1 MRPTF
6 EYYTMNMGEFIK
18 NFGLNGTCILR
29 LCKGENCAVMRVES
43 AVRNGIINTS
53 PRMYKALT
61 GCKKREVYVFLQ
73 SNSSMV
79 QVVTYGDV
87 MPEINKLL
95 NCKYKSVC
103 LDAGIR
109 ASDTAFDLP
118 LLAIFE
124 KGKDKVMRWMVG
136 VLSRNPVTGGCILH
150 EYRMTKEETI
160 DGGDL

>member
-6 EYYTMNMGEFIK
+6 EYYTMNMGEFK
-18 NFGLNGTCILR
+18 NICTLNEMCALGPF
-29 LCKGENCAVMRVES
+29 KGGYATVMSVEK
-43 AVRNGIINTS
+43 ALKCGIINMQ

-73 SNSSMV
+73 SNNSMV
-79 QVVTYGDV
+79 QVITYGDV
-87 MPEINKLL
+87 IPVINKLL

-103 LDAGIR
+103 LNAGIR
-109 ASDTAFDLP
+109 ASDTTFDLP
-118 LLAIFE
+118 ILAICE
-124 KGKDKVMRWMVG
+124 TGKDKVIRWMIG

-150 EYRMTKEETI
+150 EYQMKKEETI

>member
-6 EYYTMNMGEFIK
+6 EYHSLIWREFIK
-18 NFGLNGTCILR
+18 KCMLNEVYSLGTFEGGYGTIMSVEKAFNCGIL
-29 LCKGENCAVMRVES
+29 
-43 AVRNGIINTS
+43 NTS

-79 QVVTYGDV
+79 QVLTYGDV
-87 MPEINKLL
+87 MPDINKLL
-95 NCKYKSVC
+95 DCKYKSVC
-103 LDAGIR
+103 LNAGIR

-124 KGKDKVMRWMVG
+124 TGKDKVMRWMVG

-150 EYRMTKEETI
+150 EYRMTKENIGE
-160 DGGDL
+160 

>member
-6 EYYTMNMGEFIK
+6 EYYPLNMEEFIK
-18 NFGLNGTCILR
+18 NCGLDDTFILR
-29 LCKGENCAVMRVES
+29 LCKVGNCAVMRVES
-43 AVRNGIINTS
+43 AVKQGILNMN

-61 GCKKREVYVFLQ
+61 WCKKREVYVFIQ

-79 QVVTYGDV
+79 QVLTYGDL

-103 LDAGIR
+103 LNAWIR

-118 LLAIFE
+118 LLAILE
-124 KGKDKVMRWMVG
+124 TGKDKVMRWMVG

-150 EYRMTKEETI
+150 EYRMKKEDTI

>member
-6 EYYTMNMGEFIK
+6 EYSPISMGEFTK
-18 NFGLNGTCILR
+18 KCMLNDIYLLGTF
-29 LCKGENCAVMRVES
+29 KGGYCTIMSLEKAFNC
-43 AVRNGIINTS
+43 GIINMS

-61 GCKKREVYVFLQ
+61 GCKKREVYAFLQ
-73 SNSSMV
+73 SNNSMV

-87 MPEINKLL
+87 IPVIEKLL
-95 NCKYKSVC
+95 NCLYKNVC
-103 LDAGIR
+103 LNAGIR

-118 LLAIFE
+118 LLAICE
-124 KGKDKVMRWMVG
+124 TGKDKVMRWMVG

>member
-6 EYYTMNMGEFIK
+6 EYYPLNMGEFIK
-18 NFGLNGTCILR
+18 ICGLDDICILK
-29 LCKGENCAVMRVES
+29 LCKGGNGAVMRVES
-43 AVRNGIINTS
+43 AVKQGILNMR

-79 QVVTYGDV
+79 QVLTYGDV
-87 MPEINKLL
+87 MPDINKLL
-95 NCKYKSVC
+95 NCQYKSVC
-103 LDAGIR
+103 LNAGIR

-124 KGKDKVMRWMVG
+124 MGKDKVLRWMVG

-150 EYRMTKEETI
+150 EYQMTKEEPVH
-160 DGGDL
+160 GGDL

>member
-6 EYYTMNMGEFIK
+6 EYYPLSMGEFIK
-18 NFGLNGTCILR
+18 NCGLDDTYIMR
-29 LCKGENCAVMRVES
+29 LCKVGNCAVIRVES
-43 AVRNGIINTS
+43 ALKQGILNMR

-73 SNSSMV
+73 SNNSMV
-79 QVVTYGDV
+79 QVLTYGDV

-103 LDAGIR
+103 INAGIR
-109 ASDTAFDLP
+109 ASDTTFDLP
-118 LLAIFE
+118 LLAICE
-124 KGKDKVMRWMVG
+124 TGKDKVMRWMVG

-150 EYRMTKEETI
+150 EYRMTKEDTI